1 MATVTQFPSSGV
13 FVIEKGISQLFCD
26 PGLKMTRK
34 LYSRMA
40 AFSKI
45 QQIVRELTRASD
57 HLYKPG

>member
-26 PGLKMTRK
+26 PGLKMTGK
-34 LYSRMA
+34 LCSRMA

-45 QQIVRELTRASD
+45 QQIVRELT
-57 HLYKPG
+57 